1 MITRAKAPVRI
12 SFGSSGDSNY
22 YLQHVEK
29 ANGLNAT
36 INLYAY
42 AEIHQRK
49 DDKIVLRSLETGQV
63 KEYDSLDQISF
74 EDRELNI
81 MKAVVKHF
89 GVKGVELITHTD
101 APLDSGLGGSASHT
115 VSLIK
120 AFCDYKR
127 IQMSSEEV
135 ARLAYHLERNV
146 LGIEGGYQDQWA
158 ATHGGINYLNFVL
171 GDDSHGI
178 AVMLSPLKLNEKDL
192 NELEKSLLLINLPRE
207 KTGRDVHLEQRD
219 RSRESMALL
228 NMKYS
233 IIESIKHCLES
244 RTFDQLGYY
253 LNLDWK
259 LKKQMAP
266 SITNSR
272 VDEIYE
278 TALRSGATGGRVIGA
293 GSGGSML
300 LYCGDKK
307 ADVLKSL
314 DKFYIKEIKFRFERQ
329 TGQTKLIDEIH
340 GKIEDHRKMIEEML
354 GNDQIKTTIETI
366 SNKIIDSYKQGGKL
380 IVFGNGGSA
389 ADAQHIVGELVN
401 KMNIDRPMLNSIAL
415 TVNSS
420 VLTAIANDSGYDDVF
435 TRQIESLAEHKDVVI
450 GISTSGKAKNV
461 KMALEKAK
469 ERGSYVVYFT
479 GKTGGKIS
487 EELEKDGTIDISL
500 KIPSTYTPRI
510 QEAHIL
516 AGHIICEL
524 VEQHLY
530 G

>member
-1 MITRAKAPVRI
+1 MITKAKAPVRI

-22 YLQHVEK
+22 YLQHIER

-42 AEIHQRK
+42 AEIHSRK
-49 DDKIVLRSLETGQV
+49 DKNIVLRSLETGQV
-63 KEYDSLDQISF
+63 KEYNSLEEISF

-89 GVKGVELITHTD
+89 GVNGVEIITHTD
-101 APLDSGLGGSASHT
+101 APLDSGLGGSAAHT
-115 VSLIK
+115 VSMIK
-120 AFCDYKR
+120 AICDFQN
-127 IQMSSEEV
+127 IQMSNEDI
-135 ARLAYHLERNV
+135 ARLAYHLERNI

-158 ATHGGINYLNFVL
+158 TTHGGINYLNFLLGGNPHNVTVL
-171 GDDSHGI
+171 
-178 AVMLSPLKLNEKDL
+178 LSPIKLKEKDIV
-192 NELEKSLLLINLPRE
+192 ELEKSLLLIHLPRE
-207 KTGRDVHLEQRD
+207 KTGRDVHLEQRN
-219 RSRESMALL
+219 RSEESMALL

-233 IIESIKHCLES
+233 VIENIKRCLES
-244 RTFDQLGYY
+244 KTFDQLGYY

-259 LKKQMAP
+259 IKKQMAS
-266 SITNSR
+266 SITNSL

-278 TALRSGATGGRVIGA
+278 TSLRAGATGGRLIGA

-300 LYCGDKK
+300 LYCGNRK
-307 ADVLKSL
+307 ADVLKSIE
-314 DKFYIKEIKFRFERQ
+314 KFGIKELKFSFERPTEQ
-329 TGQTKLIDEIH
+329 IRLIEVIHEKINDHSNIIEDMLKSDEI
-340 GKIEDHRKMIEEML
+340 KR
-354 GNDQIKTTIETI
+354 TIETI
-366 SNKIIDSYKQGGKL
+366 THKIVDSYKQGGKL

-420 VLTAIANDSGYDDVF
+420 VLTAIANDSSYDDVF
-435 TRQIESLAEHKDVVI
+435 TRQIESLAEHNDVVI
-450 GISTSGKAKNV
+450 GISTSGKAENV
-461 KMALEKAK
+461 SRALKKAK
-469 ERGSYVVYFT
+469 ERGAYVVYFT

-487 EELEKDGTIDISL
+487 EELESNGTIDISL
-500 KIPSTYTPRI
+500 KIPSNYTPRI
-510 QEAHIL
+510 QEAHML